1 MSASSLY
8 HPPQRLKGDLTI
20 WLVIAIEMA
29 TFALLFISY
38 AWARANDTP
47 NFRLDQNTVDSSKG
61 LINTVLLI
69 AGSWMVARAQIA
81 LKTMDTKV
89 TAKWLLSA
97 MCMGLAF
104 LAFKLQEYTAKF
116 DAGLG
121 LDSSTFYTFY
131 FLLTGFHFFHVLA
144 ACVFLFFVWWTVR
157 RTTSSEDMEH
167 ALDTAAAFWHMVDLL
182 WIVLFPLLYLMP

>member
-1 MSASSLY
+1 MRIVSWNAVEAKEQQALLTRPAMNGASGITTTVMTIVN
-8 HPPQRLKGDLTI
+8 RIRTEGDL
-20 WLVIAIEMA
+20 
-29 TFALLFISY
+29 
-38 AWARANDTP
+38 
-47 NFRLDQNTVDSSKG
+47 
-61 LINTVLLI
+61 
-69 AGSWMVARAQIA
+69 A
-81 LKTMDTKV
+81 LK
-89 TAKWLLSA
+89 
-97 MCMGLAF
+97 
-104 LAFKLQEYTAKF
+104 EYTAKF